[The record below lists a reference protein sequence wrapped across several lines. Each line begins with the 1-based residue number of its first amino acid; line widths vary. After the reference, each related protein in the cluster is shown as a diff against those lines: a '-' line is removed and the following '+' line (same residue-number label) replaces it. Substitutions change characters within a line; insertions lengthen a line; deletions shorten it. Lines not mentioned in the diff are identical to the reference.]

1 MTFAIDLL
9 VKVNHTAKLRI
20 KGLENKLYIAM
31 GGVAKSYHNEE
42 CMHRLQK
49 FMVFFFFCHLLHL
62 IGS

>member
-31 GGVAKSYHNEE
+31 GGVAKKGKGIKSY
-42 CMHRLQK
+42 K
-49 FMVFFFFCHLLHL
+49 
-62 IGS
+62 